1 MQKLKNCTEI
11 SPRKLTLS
19 YKALSKVY
27 NSIDETIG
35 NTPMVFLKRL
45 KKHLHYNGYIIA
57 KLESFN
63 PLGSVKDRI
72 GLAMIKSAEEK
83 KLIDA
88 STTIIEPTSGNTGIA
103 LAFICA
109 ARGYKLIL
117 TMPDSMS
124 IERRKM
130 LQFFGAKLILTPK
143 KHGMT
148 GAMKKAKEIKN
159 QIKNSF
165 ILNQFEN
172 SANPE
177 IHYKTTA
184 EEIWSSCEGQIDCFI
199 SGVGTGGTITG
210 VGKYL
215 KERNKLIKIIAVEP
229 EDSAVISGSNPGQ
242 HLIQGIGAG
251 FLPKNLNMDIIDKVL
266 SVSNN
271 SAFYFARMLAKIE
284 GIAGGISSGAVLSAA
299 IELNEDLNMKDK
311 NTIIILPSF
320 AERYLSTPLF
330 SDMSNEKP

>member
-1 MQKLKNCTEI
+1 
-11 SPRKLTLS
+11 
-19 YKALSKVY
+19 
-27 NSIDETIG
+27 
-35 NTPMVFLKRL
+35 
-45 KKHLHYNGYIIA
+45 
-57 KLESFN
+57 
-63 PLGSVKDRI
+63 
-72 GLAMIKSAEEK
+72 MIKSAEEK
-83 KLIDA
+83 KMINA

-184 EEIWSSCEGQIDCFI
+184 EEIWSSCEGKIDCFI

-251 FLPKNLNMDIIDKVL
+251 FLPKNLNMNIIDKVL

-299 IELNEDLNMKDK
+299 IELNEDLKMKDK

-330 SDMSNEKP
+330 SDMSNEKVLKNTF

>member
-1 MQKLKNCTEI
+1 MPGVWYTKKMNILKILLLEPDTNIALPCVEALTDAGYEVIHQTTEI
-11 SPRKLTLS
+11 L
-19 YKALSKVY
+19 A
-27 NSIDETIG
+27 IDTFK
-35 NTPMVFLKRL
+35 T
-45 KKHLHYNGYIIA
+45 
-57 KLESFN
+57 
-63 PLGSVKDRI
+63 
-72 GLAMIKSAEEK
+72 EK
-83 KLIDA
+83 
-88 STTIIEPTSGNTGIA
+88 
-103 LAFICA
+103 
-109 ARGYKLIL
+109 
-117 TMPDSMS
+117 
-124 IERRKM
+124 
-130 LQFFGAKLILTPK
+130 
-143 KHGMT
+143 
-148 GAMKKAKEIKN
+148 
-159 QIKNSF
+159 
-165 ILNQFEN
+165 
-172 SANPE
+172 
-177 IHYKTTA
+177 
-184 EEIWSSCEGQIDCFI
+184 IDCFI

-299 IELNEDLNMKDK
+299 IELNEDSSMKDK

>member
-1 MQKLKNCTEI
+1 M
-11 SPRKLTLS
+11 TLS
-19 YKALSKVY
+19 YKAFSKVY

-45 KKHLHYNGYIIA
+45 KKHLHYNGNIIA

-72 GLAMIKSAEEK
+72 GLAMIQSAEEK
-83 KLIDA
+83 KMINA

-251 FLPKNLNMDIIDKVL
+251 FLPKNLNLDIIDKVL

-299 IELNEDLNMKDK
+299 IELNEDLKMKNK

-330 SDMSNEKP
+330 SDMSNEK

>member
-1 MQKLKNCTEI
+1 
-11 SPRKLTLS
+11 
-19 YKALSKVY
+19 
-27 NSIDETIG
+27 
-35 NTPMVFLKRL
+35 MVFLKRL
-45 KKHLHYNGYIIA
+45 KKHLHYDGNIIA

-72 GLAMIKSAEEK
+72 GLAMIRSAEEK
-83 KLIDA
+83 KMINA

-143 KHGMT
+143 IHGMT

-159 QIKNSF
+159 QTKNSF

-184 EEIWSSCEGQIDCFI
+184 EEIWSSCDGKIDCFI

-215 KERNKLIKIIAVEP
+215 KEKNKLIKIIAVEP

-251 FLPKNLNMDIIDKVL
+251 FLPKNLNLDIIDNVL

-299 IELNEDLNMKDK
+299 IELNEDLKMKDK

-330 SDMSNEKP
+330 SDMSNEK

>member
-1 MQKLKNCTEI
+1 MI
-11 SPRKLTLS
+11 
-19 YKALSKVY
+19 
-27 NSIDETIG
+27 
-35 NTPMVFLKRL
+35 FLKRL
-45 KKHLHYNGYIIA
+45 KKHLLYYGNIIA

-63 PLGSVKDRI
+63 PLGSIKDRI

-117 TMPDSMS
+117 TMPESMS
-124 IERRKM
+124 TERRKM
-130 LQFFGAKLILTPK
+130 LQFFGAKLILTPRRL
-143 KHGMT
+143 GMT
-148 GAMKKAKEIKN
+148 GAMKKAKEIKKK
-159 QIKNSF
+159 IDNSF

-184 EEIWSSCEGQIDCFI
+184 EEIWSSCEGKIDCFI

-251 FLPKNLNMDIIDKVL
+251 FLPKNLNLDIIDNVL

-299 IELNEDLNMKDK
+299 IELNEDLKMKDK

-330 SDMSNEKP
+330 SDMSNEK

>member
-1 MQKLKNCTEI
+1 MY
-11 SPRKLTLS
+11 PRKSIL
-19 YKALSKVY
+19 LSKRNSKIF

-35 NTPMVFLKRL
+35 NTPMVYLRRL
-45 KKHLHYNGYIIA
+45 KEKLNLNGDIIA

-63 PLGSVKDRI
+63 PLGSIKDRI
-72 GLAMIKSAEEK
+72 GLAMIEHAEKK
-83 KLIDA
+83 KLIT
-88 STTIIEPTSGNTGIA
+88 SKSTIIEATSGNTGIA

-109 ARGYKLIL
+109 CRGYKLIL

-124 IERRKM
+124 IERKKM
-130 LQFFGAKLILTPK
+130 LKFFGAELILTPK
-143 KHGMT
+143 KFGMK
-148 GAMKKAKEIKN
+148 GAMQKAQELNKDISDS
-159 QIKNSF
+159 I

-172 SANPE
+172 EANPE

-184 EEIWSSCEGQIDCFI
+184 EEIWSSCDGKIDCFV

-215 KERNKLIKIIAVEP
+215 KKKNKNISVVAVEP
-229 EDSAVISGSNPGQ
+229 EDSAVISGLPPGQ

-251 FLPKNLNMDIIDKVL
+251 FVPKNLDLNIVDKVL
-266 SVSNN
+266 SISNN
-271 SAFYFARMLAKIE
+271 SAFSYSRMLARLE
-284 GIAGGISSGAVLSAA
+284 GIAGGISSGAVLAAA
-299 IELNEDLNMKDK
+299 IEINEDQTMLGK

-330 SDMSNEKP
+330 SEIPDEKN

>member
-1 MQKLKNCTEI
+1 
-11 SPRKLTLS
+11 
-19 YKALSKVY
+19 
-27 NSIDETIG
+27 
-35 NTPMVFLKRL
+35 MVFLKRL
-45 KKHLHYNGYIIA
+45 KKHLNCNGNIIA

-83 KLIDA
+83 KIINA

-229 EDSAVISGSNPGQ
+229 EDSAVISGSTPGQ

-299 IELNEDLNMKDK
+299 IELNEDLKMKNK

>member
-1 MQKLKNCTEI
+1 
-11 SPRKLTLS
+11 
-19 YKALSKVY
+19 
-27 NSIDETIG
+27 
-35 NTPMVFLKRL
+35 MVFLKRL
-45 KKHLHYNGYIIA
+45 KKHFHYNGNIIA

-72 GLAMIKSAEEK
+72 GLAMIRSAEEK
-83 KLIDA
+83 KMINA

-143 KHGMT
+143 RHGMA

-299 IELNEDLNMKDK
+299 VELNEDLKMKNK

>member
-1 MQKLKNCTEI
+1 MI
-11 SPRKLTLS
+11 
-19 YKALSKVY
+19 
-27 NSIDETIG
+27 
-35 NTPMVFLKRL
+35 FLKKL
-45 KKHLHYNGYIIA
+45 KKHLHYKGNIIA

-63 PLGSVKDRI
+63 PLGSIKDRI

-83 KLIDA
+83 KLIDS

-143 KHGMT
+143 RLGMT

-159 QIKNSF
+159 KIDNSF

-184 EEIWSSCEGQIDCFI
+184 EEIWSSCEGKIDCFI

-251 FLPKNLNMDIIDKVL
+251 FLPKNLNLDIIDNVL

-271 SAFYFARMLAKIE
+271 SAFYFARLLAKIE

-299 IELNEDLNMKDK
+299 IELNEDLKMKDK

-330 SDMSNEKP
+330 SDMSNEK

>member
-1 MQKLKNCTEI
+1 M
-11 SPRKLTLS
+11 TLS

-45 KKHLHYNGYIIA
+45 KKHLHYNGNIIA

-72 GLAMIKSAEEK
+72 GLAMIQSAEEK
-83 KLIDA
+83 KMINA

-148 GAMKKAKEIKN
+148 GAMNKAKEIKN

-271 SAFYFARMLAKIE
+271 SAFYFARMLAKVE

>member
-1 MQKLKNCTEI
+1 
-11 SPRKLTLS
+11 LTLS
-19 YKALSKVY
+19 YKAFSKVY

-35 NTPMVFLKRL
+35 NTPMVLLKRL
-45 KKHLHYNGYIIA
+45 KKHLDYNGNIIA

-72 GLAMIKSAEEK
+72 GLAMIRSAEEK
-83 KLIDA
+83 KMINA

-251 FLPKNLNMDIIDKVL
+251 FLPKNLNIDVIDKVL

-271 SAFYFARMLAKIE
+271 SAFYFARMLAKVE

-299 IELNEDLNMKDK
+299 IELNEDLKMKDK

>member
-1 MQKLKNCTEI
+1 M
-11 SPRKLTLS
+11 TLS
-19 YKALSKVY
+19 YKAFSKVY
-27 NSIDETIG
+27 NSVDETIG

-45 KKHLHYNGYIIA
+45 KKHLHYNGNIIA

-72 GLAMIKSAEEK
+72 GLAMIRSAEEK
-83 KLIDA
+83 KMINA

-184 EEIWSSCEGQIDCFI
+184 EEIWSSCKGQIDCFI

-251 FLPKNLNMDIIDKVL
+251 FLPKNLNMNIIDKVF

-271 SAFYFARMLAKIE
+271 SAFYFARILAKIE

-299 IELNEDLNMKDK
+299 IELHEDSNMKDK

>member
-1 MQKLKNCTEI
+1 MI
-11 SPRKLTLS
+11 
-19 YKALSKVY
+19 
-27 NSIDETIG
+27 
-35 NTPMVFLKRL
+35 FLKKL
-45 KKHLHYNGYIIA
+45 KKHLHYKGNIIA

-63 PLGSVKDRI
+63 PLGSIKDRI

-83 KLIDA
+83 KLIDS

-143 KHGMT
+143 RLGMT

-159 QIKNSF
+159 KIDNSF

-184 EEIWSSCEGQIDCFI
+184 EEIWSSCEGKIDCFI

-271 SAFYFARMLAKIE
+271 SAFYFARMLAKVE

-330 SDMSNEKP
+330 SDMSNEKS

>member
-1 MQKLKNCTEI
+1 
-11 SPRKLTLS
+11 
-19 YKALSKVY
+19 
-27 NSIDETIG
+27 
-35 NTPMVFLKRL
+35 MVFLKKL
-45 KKHLHYNGYIIA
+45 KKHLHFDGNIIA

-72 GLAMIKSAEEK
+72 GLAMIQSAEEK
-83 KLIDA
+83 KMINA

-130 LQFFGAKLILTPK
+130 LQFFGAQLILTPK
-143 KHGMT
+143 KYGMT

-215 KERNKLIKIIAVEP
+215 KEKNKLIKIIAVEP

-251 FLPKNLNMDIIDKVL
+251 FLPKNLNMDVIDKVL

-299 IELNEDLNMKDK
+299 IELNEDLKMKDK

>member
-1 MQKLKNCTEI
+1 
-11 SPRKLTLS
+11 
-19 YKALSKVY
+19 
-27 NSIDETIG
+27 
-35 NTPMVFLKRL
+35 MVFLKRL
-45 KKHLHYNGYIIA
+45 KKHLHYNGNIIA

-72 GLAMIKSAEEK
+72 GLAMIQSAEEK
-83 KLIDA
+83 KMINA

-215 KERNKLIKIIAVEP
+215 KEKNKLIKIIAVEP

-251 FLPKNLNMDIIDKVL
+251 FLPKNLNMDVIDKVL

-299 IELNEDLNMKDK
+299 IELNEDLRMKDK

-330 SDMSNEKP
+330 SDMSNEKF

>member
-1 MQKLKNCTEI
+1 MICLK
-11 SPRKLTLS
+11 K
-19 YKALSKVY
+19 
-27 NSIDETIG
+27 
-35 NTPMVFLKRL
+35 L
-45 KKHLHYNGYIIA
+45 KKHLHYNGHIIA

-117 TMPDSMS
+117 TMPESMS

-143 KHGMT
+143 KLGMT

-184 EEIWSSCEGQIDCFI
+184 KEIWSTCEGKIDCFI

-215 KERNKLIKIIAVEP
+215 KEKNKLIKIVAVEP
-229 EDSAVISGSNPGQ
+229 EDSAIINGSNPGE

-251 FLPKNLNMDIIDKVL
+251 FLPKNLNLDIIDKVL

-299 IELNEDLNMKDK
+299 IELNEDLKMKNK

-320 AERYLSTPLF
+320 AERYLSTQLF
-330 SDMSNEKP
+330 SDMSNEK

>member
-1 MQKLKNCTEI
+1 M
-11 SPRKLTLS
+11 S
-19 YKALSKVY
+19 YKAFSKVY

-35 NTPMVFLKRL
+35 NTPMVLLKRL
-45 KKHLHYNGYIIA
+45 KKHLDYNGNIIA

-72 GLAMIKSAEEK
+72 GLAMIQSAEEK
-83 KLIDA
+83 KMINA

-215 KERNKLIKIIAVEP
+215 KEKNKLIKIIAVEP

-251 FLPKNLNMDIIDKVL
+251 FLPKNLNMNIIDKVF

-299 IELNEDLNMKDK
+299 IELHEDSNMKDK

>member
-1 MQKLKNCTEI
+1 M
-11 SPRKLTLS
+11 TLS
-19 YKALSKVY
+19 YKAFSKVY

-45 KKHLHYNGYIIA
+45 KKHLHYNGNIIA

-72 GLAMIKSAEEK
+72 GLAMIRSAEEK
-83 KLIDA
+83 KMINA

-251 FLPKNLNMDIIDKVL
+251 FLPKNLNMNIIDKVF

-299 IELNEDLNMKDK
+299 IELNEDSNMKDK

-330 SDMSNEKP
+330 SDMSNEKN

>member
-1 MQKLKNCTEI
+1 M
-11 SPRKLTLS
+11 TLS

-45 KKHLHYNGYIIA
+45 KKHLHYDGNIIA

-63 PLGSVKDRI
+63 PLGSIKDRI
-72 GLAMIKSAEEK
+72 GLAMIKSAEENK
-83 KLIDA
+83 IINA

-184 EEIWSSCEGQIDCFI
+184 EEIWSSCEGQIDCFV

-251 FLPKNLNMDIIDKVL
+251 FLPKNLNMNIIDKVF

-284 GIAGGISSGAVLSAA
+284 GIAGGISSGAVLSSA
-299 IELNEDLNMKDK
+299 IELHEDSNMKDK

-330 SDMSNEKP
+330 SDMSNEKT

>member
-1 MQKLKNCTEI
+1 M
-11 SPRKLTLS
+11 TLS
-19 YKALSKVY
+19 YKAFSKVY

-35 NTPMVFLKRL
+35 NTPMVLLKRL
-45 KKHLHYNGYIIA
+45 KKHLDYNGNIIA

-72 GLAMIKSAEEK
+72 GLAMIRSAEEK
-83 KLIDA
+83 KMINA

-148 GAMKKAKEIKN
+148 GAMEKAKEIKN

-215 KERNKLIKIIAVEP
+215 KEKNKLIKIIAVEP

-251 FLPKNLNMDIIDKVL
+251 FLPKNLNMNIIDKVL

-299 IELNEDLNMKDK
+299 IELNEDLKMKNK
-311 NTIIILPSF
+311 TTIIILPSF